1 VPIVHCREEA
11 IERATVSAQSKA
23 RFTVRGLRNLIL
35 VALTLGVAGYS
46 ATMFTYSRRV
56 LDRFGPQVQSDLE
69 WRAVRGAQELAR
81 ACDVGLV
88 VGDQALLVKAFG
100 AYATSSDVQ
109 AIVAVNATGVPLAQ
123 HGDLPEPLTQLFRG
137 KEQELRA
144 EPGYLV
150 SWANAVIEGASVGRV
165 AIVISTRRL
174 TDANVLLSRVSSAT
188 LLGGAVTLVLGI
200 LVISFFTQ
208 AVVQRDRQLSEHA
221 ANLERKVVERTYELD
236 ERNRGMRLVLDNVTQ
251 GLLTID
257 LDGRM
262 ANERSAVVDRWFG
275 PPEAGANICDY
286 LAGPAP
292 TFAESLAL
300 GLSQMAEGV
309 LPFELTLDQMPG
321 RFTAGGRTFDVLYS
335 PVGAGAPPKFLLVIF
350 NDVTEH
356 LARERADREQKDLIA
371 IFQRILIDRVGV
383 EEFLAEATKLVKAL
397 GTESDRV
404 VQRRLVHTLKGNSA
418 MYGLATLADLAND
431 IETQMAEHDL
441 PLTGG
446 QRALLGDAWREV
458 MARVE
463 QLLGN
468 SRSDQLEIRRSE
480 LDQLLSQARSG
491 APATE
496 VVRALESWTLERA
509 ERRLELLG
517 RQARELARRLGKV
530 EPLVAIDGEGVR
542 LDGPAW
548 ASFWSAMVHAV
559 RNAVDHGLED
569 SETRVKAGKPAAGRI
584 ALGARRG
591 GGQLTFWIEDD
602 GRGVDWNALKK
613 KAAALGR
620 PHETREA
627 LVETMFADGVSTRK
641 KADAVSG
648 RGVGLAA
655 LRQAVR
661 ALNGAIA
668 VDSTEGRGT
677 VFRFTFDAEVA
688 LPPEHRAGAR
698 LSKRNSN
705 RKGIDCEAPAQA
717 DQKGTGVGGWR

>member
-1 VPIVHCREEA
+1 LSA
-11 IERATVSAQSKA
+11 LVSNQSKA
-23 RFTVRGLRNLIL
+23 RFSVRGLRNLIL

-88 VGDQALLVKAFG
+88 VGDHALLVKAFG

-109 AIVAVNATGVPLAQ
+109 AIVAVNATGLPMAQ
-123 HGDLPEPLTQLFRG
+123 HGQLPEPLDQIFRG

-174 TDANVLLSRVSSAT
+174 TDANVLLSRVSNAT
-188 LLGGAVTLVLGI
+188 VLGGAVTLVLGI

-208 AVVQRDRQLSEHA
+208 AVVIRDRQLSEHA
-221 ANLERKVVERTYELD
+221 ANLERKVEERTHELD

-251 GLLTID
+251 GLVTID
-257 LDGRM
+257 LEGRM

-275 PPEAGANICDY
+275 TPAAGANVCDY
-286 LAGPAP
+286 LAGHAQA
-292 TFAESLAL
+292 FSDSLAL
-300 GLSQMAEGV
+300 GLSQMSEAI
-309 LPFELTLDQMPG
+309 LPFELTLDQMPR
-321 RFTAGGRTFDVLYS
+321 RFTAGGRAFDVLYT
-335 PVGAGAPPKFLLVIF
+335 PVGAGTPPKFLLVIF

-383 EEFLAEATKLVKAL
+383 EEFLGEATKLVKGL
-397 GTESDRV
+397 ETEGDRL

-418 MYGLATLADLAND
+418 MYGLATLADLAHEV
-431 IETQMAEHDL
+431 ETQMAEHDL
-441 PLTGG
+441 PLTDG
-446 QRALLGDAWREV
+446 QRAQLTDAWREV

-468 SRSDQLEIRRSE
+468 SRTDQLEIRRGE
-480 LDQLLSQARSG
+480 LDAVLALARSR
-491 APATE
+491 APAADL
-496 VVRALESWTLERA
+496 VRALEELTLERA
-509 ERRLELLG
+509 ARRLDVLG
-517 RQARELARRLGKV
+517 RQARELARRLGKF
-530 EPLVAIDGEGVR
+530 EPLIAVEGDGVR

-548 ASFWSAMVHAV
+548 GNFWSAMVHAI

-569 SETRVKAGKPAAGRI
+569 AESRLKTGKPAAGRI
-584 ALGARRG
+584 TLGARRAA
-591 GGQLTFWIEDD
+591 GQLTFWIEDD
-602 GRGVDWNALKK
+602 GRGIDWNALKV

-620 PHETREA
+620 PHETRAA
-627 LVETMFADGVSTRK
+627 LVEAMFADGISTRNK
-641 KADAVSG
+641 VDAVSG

-655 LRQAVR
+655 LRQAVH
-661 ALNGAIA
+661 ALDGAID

-677 VFRFTFDAEVA
+677 IFRFIFDERVA
-688 LPPEHRAGAR
+688 LPPEYRAGGK
-698 LSKRNSN
+698 LS
-705 RKGIDCEAPAQA
+705 GAVQ
-717 DQKGTGVGGWR
+717 T